1 MHTTRINLNSRGGAI
16 TLQRYR
22 VYPHKLTQTAIIRH
36 HRIRTT
42 VIQIRT
48 CRRQALCVA
57 SVIIKA
63 SKSVINL
70 SPQTV
75 QTLIIDGWPPMT
87 NNISNIT

>member
-1 MHTTRINLNSRGGAI
+1 MHTTRINLNHKDGAI
-16 TLQRYR
+16 TLQSYR
-22 VYPHKLTQTAIIRH
+22 VCLHKHTQIAIIRH
-36 HRIRTT
+36 HRLRAI

-48 CRRQALCVA
+48 CRRQALCEA
-57 SVIIKA
+57 SVISKA

-75 QTLIIDGWPPMT
+75 QTLIIAGWPRMT

>member
-1 MHTTRINLNSRGGAI
+1 MHTTRINQSSRDGI
-16 TLQRYR
+16 IILQSYR
-22 VYPHKLTQTAIIRH
+22 ACPHKLTQIAIIRH
-36 HRIRTT
+36 HRLRAT

-48 CRRQALCVA
+48 CRRQALCEA
-57 SVIIKA
+57 SVISKA

-75 QTLIIDGWPPMT
+75 QTLIIAGWPRMT